1 MGVKKGIL
9 MKNKLCKIFVIV
21 LSLSAL
27 NVQAFEKD
35 TGFKPLFNGKNFDG
49 LYLKL
54 RSGDAEMAKKV
65 FAIENETIHVF
76 NDEFPQEYN
85 VDTGVNDTHGLF
97 YTKKKYSKYIIR
109 FDYKWGSK
117 IANNFK
123 QWQYD
128 AGVYYHV
135 TKDDVW
141 PTGIEYQI
149 RYDHRKDKNN
159 TGDLIRSG
167 KGVDYL
173 FYTDTNDEYDAKG
186 RMKKKTFLHPND
198 GGKARKVPGWWH
210 LASDTRNF
218 NALNDKWNHS
228 EIVVMGDEYTIH
240 KLNGDI
246 INMATNLKPSEGIIG
261 FQSET
266 AEIFYRNIEIK
277 ELDKSI
283 PIEEFLK

>member
-1 MGVKKGIL
+1 MVVIL
-9 MKNKLCKIFVIV
+9 TAMNTQ
-21 LSLSAL
+21 L
-27 NVQAFEKD
+27 NAQENDKYSD
-35 TGFKPLFNGKNFDG
+35 FKPLFNGKNFDG

-54 RSGDAEMAKKV
+54 RSGDDEMAKKV

-76 NDEFPQEYN
+76 NNEFPEEYKLN
-85 VDTGVNDTHGLF
+85 TGENDTHGLF
-97 YTKKKYSKYIIR
+97 YTKKKYSKYILR
-109 FDYKWGSK
+109 FEYKWGTN

-135 TKDDVW
+135 TKDNVW

-173 FYTDTNDEYDAKG
+173 LYTDPNGKS
-186 RMKKKTFLHPND
+186 KKKMFLHPND
-198 GGKARKVPGWWH
+198 GGVPTEVNGWWH
-210 LASDTRNF
+210 LASETRNF

-228 EIVVMGDEYTIH
+228 EIIVMGDEYTIH
-240 KLNGDI
+240 KLNGEI
-246 INMATNLKPSEGIIG
+246 VNIATDLTPAGGIIG

-266 AEIFYRNIEIK
+266 AEIFYRNIKIK
-277 ELDKSI
+277 EFDESI
-283 PIEEFLK
+283 PMSKFLE

>member
-1 MGVKKGIL
+1 MNQQLYKA
-9 MKNKLCKIFVIV
+9 FVIV
-21 LSLSAL
+21 FGLLVL
-27 NVQAFEKD
+27 NVQASEKN
-35 TGFKPLFNGKNFDG
+35 TGFEPLFNGKNFEG

-76 NDEFPQEYN
+76 NDEFPKEYN
-85 VDTGVNDTHGLF
+85 LNTGKNDTHGLF
-97 YTKKKYSKYIIR
+97 YTNKKYSKYILR
-109 FDYKWGSK
+109 FDYKWGSN
-117 IANNFK
+117 IANNFN

-135 TKDDVW
+135 IKDDVW

-167 KGVDYL
+167 KGIDYL
-173 FYTDTNDEYDAKG
+173 LYTDPNGKG
-186 RMKKKTFLHPND
+186 KKRTFLHPNE
-198 GGKARKVPGWWH
+198 GGVASKVSGWWH
-210 LASDTRNF
+210 LASETRNF

-228 EIVVMGDEYTIH
+228 EIIVMGDEYTIH

-246 INMATNLKPSEGIIG
+246 VNMATNLKPAEGIIG
-261 FQSET
+261 FQAET

-277 ELDKSI
+277 ELKNSI
-283 PIEEFLK
+283 PIEKFLK